1 MPDGTPRNCA
11 SIFMYMHV
19 YMCNM
24 YVYILVGK
32 EVAEY
37 CSRHMPEMLQS
48 NSSYQSGDLQSALKE
63 VFLLA
68 DRKLLEKDVIKE
80 LKCYVA
86 GVKDNE
92 TDIEIDS
99 R

>member
-1 MPDGTPRNCA
+1 M
-11 SIFMYMHV
+11 
-19 YMCNM
+19 
-24 YVYILVGK
+24 YILVGK

-37 CSRHMPEMLQS
+37 CSRRMPEMLQS
-48 NSSYQSGDLQSALKE
+48 NSSYQLGDLQSALKE

-99 R
+99 RYRYIKHTCTCTCIYG